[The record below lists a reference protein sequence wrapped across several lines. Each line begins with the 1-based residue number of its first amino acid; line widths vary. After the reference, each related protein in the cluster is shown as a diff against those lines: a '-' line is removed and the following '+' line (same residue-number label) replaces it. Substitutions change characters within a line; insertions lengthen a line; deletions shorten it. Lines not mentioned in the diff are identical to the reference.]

1 MLLKNELMG
10 RDMVD
15 ITARDHLIVA
25 LDVDSL
31 AEAGRLVEL
40 LFPRVGMFKIGM
52 RLFNSVGP
60 AAIQLVRDRGAK
72 VFVDLKL
79 HDIPSTVAGAARAL
93 TGHGAAILNVHAAG
107 GTAMMKAA
115 AEAARAEASALGI
128 PRPLVV
134 AVTVLTAIDQA
145 VFNGELGMPGSIRER
160 VVAWSRMAFE
170 AGLDGVV
177 SSPHEVADIRRTCGP
192 EFVIITPGVRP
203 AGDAAGDQKRVMSPG
218 GAVRLGA
225 SYLVVGRPV
234 IAAPDPVKAAADI
247 LAEMGSAQVKNT

>member
-1 MLLKNELMG
+1 
-10 RDMVD
+10 MVN
-15 ITARDHLIVA
+15 ITAGKRLIVA

-31 AEAGRLVEL
+31 EEAGRLAGL
-40 LFPRVGMFKIGM
+40 LSPRVGMFKIGM

-60 AAIQLVRDRGAK
+60 AAIQLVRDKGAE

-79 HDIPSTVAGAARAL
+79 HDIPSTVAGAARVL

-107 GTAMMKAA
+107 GRAMMKAA
-115 AEAARAEASALGI
+115 AEAARAEASARGI

-145 VFNGELGMPGSIRER
+145 VFNGEMGIPGGIRER
-160 VVAWSRMAFE
+160 VAAWSRMALE

-177 SSPHEVADIRRTCGP
+177 SSPHEIAAVRAACGP

-218 GAVRLGA
+218 EAARLGA
-225 SYLVVGRPV
+225 SYIVVGRPV
-234 IAAPDPVKAAADI
+234 ITAPDPVKAVEDI
-247 LAEMGSAQVKNT
+247 LAEMESALAD